1 MYNRYL
7 QNDNGV
13 YTRIP
18 MQDAPQDSPPPPPPK
33 HGETPH
39 GDTQHS
45 GQQHDTPPHR
55 GAGDEQFLHR
65 LLGKFNLRDIDTA
78 DILLLL
84 ILFFLFEE
92 KADDELLVA
101 LGLLLIL

>member
-7 QNDNGV
+7 RNDDGV

-18 MQDAPQDSPPPPPPK
+18 MQDAPQDSPPPRDPPPPP
-33 HGETPH
+33 PH
-39 GDTQHS
+39 GA
-45 GQQHDTPPHR
+45 
-55 GAGDEQFLHR
+55 AGNEQFLHR
-65 LLGKFNLRDIDTA
+65 LLGKFNLKDIDA
-78 DILLLL
+78 GDILLLL

-92 KADDELLVA
+92 KADDELLIA

>member
-7 QNDNGV
+7 RSDEGV

-18 MQDAPQDSPPPPPPK
+18 MPDPPPDPPRNPERTPPKPPPPESSPPRPDK
-33 HGETPH
+33 
-39 GDTQHS
+39 DAS
-45 GQQHDTPPHR
+45 
-55 GAGDEQFLHR
+55 QFFSR
-65 LLGKFNLRDIDTA
+65 LLDKLPLKGVDTG

-92 KADDELLVA
+92 KADDELLIA

>member
-7 QNDNGV
+7 RSDEGV

-18 MQDAPQDSPPPPPPK
+18 MPDPPPDPPRNPGRTPPKPPPPESFPPRPDK
-33 HGETPH
+33 
-39 GDTQHS
+39 DAS
-45 GQQHDTPPHR
+45 
-55 GAGDEQFLHR
+55 QFFSR
-65 LLGKFNLRDIDTA
+65 LLDKLPLRGVDTG

-92 KADDELLVA
+92 KADDELLIA

>member
-7 QNDNGV
+7 RSDEGE

-18 MQDAPQDSPPPPPPK
+18 MPDPPPRQQARRSPPPPPPCPPEDDPPK
-33 HGETPH
+33 AGTEASQFFSRLIDKLPLK
-39 GDTQHS
+39 GVDT
-45 GQQHDTPPHR
+45 G
-55 GAGDEQFLHR
+55 
-65 LLGKFNLRDIDTA
+65 

-92 KADDELLVA
+92 KADDELLIA

>member
-7 QNDNGV
+7 RSDEGV

-18 MQDAPQDSPPPPPPK
+18 MPDPPPDPPRNPGRTPPKPPLPESSPPRPDK
-33 HGETPH
+33 
-39 GDTQHS
+39 DAS
-45 GQQHDTPPHR
+45 
-55 GAGDEQFLHR
+55 QFFSR
-65 LLGKFNLRDIDTA
+65 LLDKLPLRGVDTG

-92 KADDELLVA
+92 KADDELLIA

>member
-7 QNDNGV
+7 RSDEGV

-18 MQDAPQDSPPPPPPK
+18 MPDPPPDPPRNPGRTPPKPPPPESSPPRPDK
-33 HGETPH
+33 
-39 GDTQHS
+39 DAS
-45 GQQHDTPPHR
+45 
-55 GAGDEQFLHR
+55 QFFSR
-65 LLGKFNLRDIDTA
+65 LLDKLPLRGVDTG
-78 DILLLL
+78 DILLLH

-92 KADDELLVA
+92 KADDELLIA

>member
-7 QNDNGV
+7 RSDEGV

-18 MQDAPQDSPPPPPPK
+18 MPDPPETQRERRPPPRPSAPPPESEPQREPIGREASQLLSHLLDK
-33 HGETPH
+33 LPLKGVDK
-39 GDTQHS
+39 GDLL
-45 GQQHDTPPHR
+45 
-55 GAGDEQFLHR
+55 FL
-65 LLGKFNLRDIDTA
+65 I
-78 DILLLL
+78 

-92 KADDELLVA
+92 KADDELLIA